1 MDFFAIMNNVP
12 LNKFFCGLM
21 FSFLLGIYLVE
32 QLLSHEVILYLI
44 FWGTLKLF
52 SKVAIP
58 FNIPASYNVW
68 RFQFLYILPMFV
80 IVCLLIIAILV
91 GVIVV
96 AKLLSHVWPFAA
108 PSTVALQA
116 PLSMEVFRQ
125 EYWSGLAFSSLGMDP
140 TQVSCLAG
148 RFFTTE
154 PPGKPLVGMKWYH
167 IVALICISLIA

>member
-1 MDFFAIMNNVP
+1 
-12 LNKFFCGLM
+12 M

-32 QLLSHEVILYLI
+32 QLLSHEVILYLT

-58 FNIPASYNVW
+58 FNIPANYNVW

-91 GVIVV
+91 GIIVV

-116 PLSMEVFRQ
+116 PLSMEDFRQ
-125 EYWSGLAFSSLGMDP
+125 EYWSGLAFPSLGMDP

-148 RFFTTE
+148 QFFTTK